1 LYGLKQDY
9 TSKPLVKNEG
19 LGVGIYEWIDGDRVA
34 LPTMQD
40 IESSLDFLT
49 HLHGARTSPLF
60 LGIGPA
66 SAACLCGRDIEVQIE
81 KRLQQFELPRMRHAE
96 LDRFLSGAFQPVSR
110 KLLERAREEWPYA
123 PRFDKPLERFQ
134 QTLSPSDFGFHNS
147 IKRPDG
153 SLAFM
158 DFEYFGWDDPVKLM
172 SDFVFHQG
180 MSLSD
185 EQKLSWLRGALGI
198 YGATCSARLAASAPL
213 YGLIWCLIILNDF
226 RPEIWQRRSL
236 ADVSRQSI
244 RSEILARQ
252 LERSNTLLNEV
263 SSCRSDLFAEICHL

>member
-1 LYGLKQDY
+1 
-9 TSKPLVKNEG
+9 
-19 LGVGIYEWIDGDRVA
+19 
-34 LPTMQD
+34 
-40 IESSLDFLT
+40 
-49 HLHGARTSPLF
+49 
-60 LGIGPA
+60 
-66 SAACLCGRDIEVQIE
+66 
-81 KRLQQFELPRMRHAE
+81 
-96 LDRFLSGAFQPVSR
+96 
-110 KLLERAREEWPYA
+110 
-123 PRFDKPLERFQ
+123 
-134 QTLSPSDFGFHNS
+134 
-147 IKRPDG
+147 
-153 SLAFM
+153 
-158 DFEYFGWDDPVKLM
+158 
-172 SDFVFHQG
+172 